1 MRKMYA
7 FKKYLQV
14 ADVPMMQKPS
24 FVKLRILMGSVGL
37 IVAIFMLVWLITSF
51 LGLTVSIVDVFGM
64 EGLRIP
70 AGIAIGGLLLAAVG
84 FNKF

>member
-1 MRKMYA
+1 MRKKYA
-7 FKKYLQV
+7 FKTYLQA
-14 ADVPMMQKPS
+14 ADVPMMQRPS

-37 IVAIFMLVWLITSF
+37 IVAVFMLVWLITSF

-70 AGIAIGGLLLAAVG
+70 AGVAIGGLLLAAVG

>member
-1 MRKMYA
+1 
-7 FKKYLQV
+7 
-14 ADVPMMQKPS
+14 
-24 FVKLRILMGSVGL
+24 MGSVGL
-37 IVAIFMLVWLITSF
+37 IVAVLMLVWLITSF

>member
-1 MRKMYA
+1 
-7 FKKYLQV
+7 
-14 ADVPMMQKPS
+14 MMQRPS
-24 FVKLRILMGSVGL
+24 FVKLRILIGSVGL
-37 IVAIFMLVWLITSF
+37 IVAVLMLVWLITSF

>member
-1 MRKMYA
+1 
-7 FKKYLQV
+7 
-14 ADVPMMQKPS
+14 MMQRPG
-24 FVKLRILMGSVGL
+24 FVKLRMLMGSIGL
-37 IVAIFMLVWLITSF
+37 IVAVLMLVWLITSF

>member
-1 MRKMYA
+1 
-7 FKKYLQV
+7 
-14 ADVPMMQKPS
+14 
-24 FVKLRILMGSVGL
+24 MGSVGL
-37 IVAIFMLVWLITSF
+37 IVAVFMLVWLITSF

-70 AGIAIGGLLLAAVG
+70 AGVAIGGLLLAAVG